1 MNTSIAALKR
11 SKSNLD
17 TLIGELNKV
26 AEPQKQS
33 NSYADDRFWKP
44 ELDKSGNGYA
54 VFRFLPAVKDE
65 DLPWA
70 RLWSH
75 AFQGP
80 GGWYL
85 ENSLTTMNK
94 KDPVSESNSL
104 LWNSGVD
111 ADKEIAR
118 KRKRKLSYI
127 ANVLIINDAKHPE
140 NEGQIKLFKFGK
152 KIFDKITEAMKPEF
166 EDEKPINPFDFWE
179 GANFKLKIRK
189 VDGFWNYDKSEF
201 EDTSKLF
208 EDDSEADKVWQSQY
222 SLAEF
227 TAPTNFK
234 SYDELKTRLDAVL
247 SGTVKVGNVADTM
260 DDAPVAK
267 PKVDTKPTTT
277 KVETPVV
284 EEDDTL
290 AYFEK
295 LLESILI
302 TPGSATVDV
311 DDTQNFVATGVYS
324 DLTSDETDTDRVAIT
339 ESVSWQISDTDV
351 ATVSNTQDTRGQV
364 TGVEEGSATLT
375 ASCGDLL
382 AETQAV
388 ITVEE
393 SDDELSFNF
402 GTFYQLDADSS
413 GVFLRVSEGSSYSS
427 SDQLDNDDLDWEV
440 TTDEDFDPIELTEDG
455 DDAGFIVPNFS
466 TGQATVTVTD
476 SSGNTAS
483 IDIEVVDN

>member
-26 AEPQKQS
+26 AEPQTQKQS
-33 NSYADDRFWKP
+33 YQDDRFWKP

-54 VFRFLPAVKDE
+54 VFRFLPAVKNE

-80 GGWYL
+80 GGWYI
-85 ENSLTTMNK
+85 ENSLTTLNK

-189 VDGFWNYDKSEF
+189 VDGYWNYDKSEF
-201 EDTSKLF
+201 
-208 EDDSEADKVWQSQY
+208 DSPTAIADNDESIEEIWNKQY
-222 SLAEF
+222 ALKPFLAPE
-227 TAPTNFK
+227 NFK
-234 SYDELKTRLDAVL
+234 SYDELKSKLDKVL
-247 SGTVKVGNVADTM
+247 SGVRNTGTAEDVAIPP
-260 DDAPVAK
+260 AAQVSK
-267 PKVDTKPTTT
+267 PA
-277 KVETPVV
+277 VV
-284 EEDDTL
+284 EETVS
-290 AYFEK
+290 AP
-295 LLESILI
+295 
-302 TPGSATVDV
+302 TPAVQEDE
-311 DDTQNFVATGVYS
+311 D
-324 DLTSDETDTDRVAIT
+324 SDETL
-339 ESVSWQISDTDV
+339 SYFSK
-351 ATVSNTQDTRGQV
+351 
-364 TGVEEGSATLT
+364 
-375 ASCGDLL
+375 L
-382 AETQAV
+382 AE
-388 ITVEE
+388 E
-393 SDDELSFNF
+393 DE
-402 GTFYQLDADSS
+402 
-413 GVFLRVSEGSSYSS
+413 
-427 SDQLDNDDLDWEV
+427 
-440 TTDEDFDPIELTEDG
+440 
-455 DDAGFIVPNFS
+455 
-466 TGQATVTVTD
+466 
-476 SSGNTAS
+476 
-483 IDIEVVDN
+483 